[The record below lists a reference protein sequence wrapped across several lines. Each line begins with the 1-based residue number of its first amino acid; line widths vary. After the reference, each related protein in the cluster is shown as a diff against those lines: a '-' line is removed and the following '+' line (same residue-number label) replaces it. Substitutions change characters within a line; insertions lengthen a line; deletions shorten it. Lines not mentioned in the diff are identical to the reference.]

1 MHLLKDYKKILKDL
15 KLELIVKQDHLLQ
28 GIVLII
34 QEIHQ
39 DKDQDLKNL
48 DLKNRIN
55 NNYYRIKGVGIGQ
68 HLSR

>member
-55 NNYYRIKGVGIGQ
+55 INYYRIKGVGIGQ